1 MIKGYYKIPENGKR
15 GYDRLDTEC
24 LVSSPKRKEDFYSKT
39 LSKEKQ
45 GENKSKIIQEHG
57 ESISYEA
64 DSGFETQS
72 SSISDSVSSEVNHKS
87 ILEKPV
93 SLRRS
98 PRHALASGRNV
109 DNTLEIDN
117 NSYLTHSSSLDAIP
131 RSPIQYVLTR
141 SKSLRLSDE
150 SNRSNYLKSP
160 IISKQHMPE
169 NLDVLDKSLISKF
182 DSSLLSDRKT
192 SEIEEN
198 LYQNFDIQST
208 KIEKEAN
215 RSSINVIHDEESAKE
230 TKIRDVNIKK
240 SSYSVRRDIH
250 SFSSYGKPH
259 YNESR
264 TRRCKSQS
272 NRIVYCPGLFHGRER
287 MDILRR
293 LNDMNATHIIN
304 NILTAISPED
314 LGRSL
319 QVSNFT
325 IITFDLGCA
334 PLIYITKFLK
344 LNNYLFLFPR
354 YLKHGIS

>member
-1 MIKGYYKIPENGKR
+1 MIKANYHILENGKR

-39 LSKEKQ
+39 QSEEKQ
-45 GENKSKIIQEHG
+45 GENKSKIIQDLG

-72 SSISDSVSSEVNHKS
+72 SSISDSVNSEVYHKS

-98 PRHALASGRNV
+98 PRHALASERNV

-117 NSYLTHSSSLDAIP
+117 KSYLTHSSSLDAIP

-150 SNRSNYLKSP
+150 YNRSKNLKSP
-160 IISKQHMPE
+160 TISKQHMQKSV
-169 NLDVLDKSLISKF
+169 DVLDEASKSLISKF
-182 DSSLLSDRKT
+182 DSSLLSDRKP

-198 LYQNFDIQST
+198 LYQNFDIQSI
-208 KIEKEAN
+208 KIEKEVDK
-215 RSSINVIHDEESAKE
+215 SSINVIRNEESAKE
-230 TKIRDVNIKK
+230 TKIRDKYIKK

-264 TRRCKSQS
+264 IRRCKSQS

-319 QVSNFT
+319 QVRNF
-325 IITFDLGCA
+325 IIIIL
-334 PLIYITKFLK
+334 
-344 LNNYLFLFPR
+344 
-354 YLKHGIS
+354 